1 LKNFFI
7 IKKHPLVKETFME
20 RRQIVASIIKIANE
34 LDEMGMYAE
43 ANQLTKVAQ
52 AAGSQFMQGL
62 RDIGEGTARGIKGL
76 GRDIGKG
83 FEATKQGF
91 SDAGELMG
99 GGASNL
105 GFGIVNP
112 ATEMGLG
119 ASEISSNMIE
129 NRLRSLRET
138 AMQNPKSADSQ
149 ARTLDNNIKLKIEN
163 LQNMPGGG
171 SQAGKDEITK
181 LMQKRVEVRK
191 FFIKDEPRSGA
202 GLAYRGQANQLQDPK
217 MVNDWIY
224 NNSVGKNLTK
234 GQLYDLAKQEK
245 GDSFANTMSQQ
256 LSDKNITRR
265 DQIVNPSR

>member
-20 RRQIVASIIKIANE
+20 RRKIVAAIIDIANQ
-34 LDEMGMYAE
+34 LDEMGMYSE

-119 ASEISSNMIE
+119 ASEISSNSPVKNFE
-129 NRLRSLRET
+129 NTDKWPS
-138 AMQNPKSADSQ
+138 SAPPQ
-149 ARTLDNNIKLKIEN
+149 CI
-163 LQNMPGGG
+163 
-171 SQAGKDEITK
+171 
-181 LMQKRVEVRK
+181 
-191 FFIKDEPRSGA
+191 
-202 GLAYRGQANQLQDPK
+202 
-217 MVNDWIY
+217 
-224 NNSVGKNLTK
+224 
-234 GQLYDLAKQEK
+234 
-245 GDSFANTMSQQ
+245 
-256 LSDKNITRR
+256 
-265 DQIVNPSR
+265 

>member
-1 LKNFFI
+1 
-7 IKKHPLVKETFME
+7 ME

-171 SQAGKDEITK
+171 SQAAKDEITK

-191 FFIKDEPRSGA
+191 FFKKDLSGS
-202 GLAYRGQANQLQDPK
+202 GLPSDLRAQEGQLQNMDPQY
-217 MVNDWIY
+217 VNNWIF
-224 NNSVGKNLTK
+224 NRTK
-234 GQLYDLAKQEK
+234 GGNVTKEQLYEMAKKEQ
-245 GDSFANTMSQQ
+245 GDGFANSIAAHLTS
-256 LSDKNITRR
+256 KGITRR
-265 DQIVNPSR
+265 EQIVK